1 MSWPIIP
8 NLPYIVLLCAGASL
22 LGRYTARQ
30 ICDRMTCQVT
40 RWASRL
46 FWPLALLLVIQVL
59 VLEPAREVEAPAAVE
74 APVQATGA
82 TP

>member
-1 MSWPIIP
+1 MNWPIIP
-8 NLPYIVLLCAGASL
+8 NLPYIVLLCAGTSL

-30 ICDRMTCQVT
+30 SCNRVTCQVT

-46 FWPLALLLVIQVL
+46 FWPLALLSAAQVL
-59 VLEPAREVEAPAAVE
+59 
-74 APVQATGA
+74 ATGA

>member
-1 MSWPIIP
+1 MTVI
-8 NLPYIVLLCAGASL
+8 
-22 LGRYTARQ
+22 ARFHQ
-30 ICDRMTCQVT
+30 
-40 RWASRL
+40 RL
-46 FWPLALLLVIQVL
+46 TDAVPEWPLALLLVIQVL